1 MVTTQRATLTPCQE
15 PRGVPASR
23 GTNWSLCCDVGFFGR
38 SFQRKLRLRGI
49 FFQVGRA
56 YTHTLSAYYEYLEP
70 KWPVVLV
77 GKGLVLWGWPSKI
90 EVSWVLFPSQFGPP
104 RPTLE
109 PNWPLVLIGK
119 DPCVWRVEKPT
130 KIEDIHGFLVFL
142 PPKSFTAGNMKMDVF
157 FFGLSRRQP
166 GNDWKVKHVKL
177 QGRLRKFHK
186 RPQKTT
192 YFPAASQS

>member
-1 MVTTQRATLTPCQE
+1 MIYVYIYIYRGETYIEGRHIYIYIHTFATGRSLHGGFVVTTQRATLTPCQE

-56 YTHTLSAYYEYLEP
+56 YTHTLSAYYIYLEP
-70 KWPVVLV
+70 NWPVVLV

-104 RPTLE
+104 RPTSNPIDPLFWLE
-109 PNWPLVLIGK
+109 KTLVLEG
-119 DPCVWRVEKPT
+119 ENT
-130 KIEDIHGFLVFL
+130 H
-142 PPKSFTAGNMKMDVF
+142 
-157 FFGLSRRQP
+157 
-166 GNDWKVKHVKL
+166 
-177 QGRLRKFHK
+177 
-186 RPQKTT
+186 QK
-192 YFPAASQS
+192 